1 MLFAWTAITLGFVG
15 SFHCIGMCGPIALAL
30 PGNAA
35 VRWRFVLGRIVYNL
49 GRIMTYALLGVLF
62 GSLGSAVRLAGLQE
76 GLSIF
81 AGVVILFTAVIPFKK
96 GFTFGIP
103 SAVSK
108 VKSAMSIL
116 FKKRNFAG
124 LFLIGALNG
133 LLPCGFVYMGIAG
146 ALTAGSVGESSFFMV
161 LFGLGTFPAMLAIS
175 LGSAFAKPAARNYAR
190 RLYPIGAV
198 LIAVLF
204 ILRGLSLDIPY
215 ISPNLMSA
223 PSQKASCH

>member
-1 MLFAWTAITLGFVG
+1 MLFAWTALTLGFVG
-15 SFHCIGMCGPIALAL
+15 SFHCVGMCGPIALAL

-35 VRWRFVLGRIVYNL
+35 VRWRYVLGRIMYNL

-108 VKSAMSIL
+108 VKSAMSAL

-124 LFLIGALNG
+124 LFLIGTLNG

-146 ALTAGSVGESSFFMV
+146 ALTAGSIGESSLFMI
-161 LFGLGTFPAMLAIS
+161 LFGLGTFPAMLAVS
-175 LGSAFAKPAARNYAR
+175 LGGAFAKPKARNIAR
-190 RLYPIGAV
+190 KLYPVGAAV
-198 LIAVLF
+198 IAVLF
-204 ILRGLSLDIPY
+204 ILRGLALDIPY
-215 ISPNLMSA
+215 ISPSLPDA
-223 PSQKASCH
+223 PQTKVRCH